1 VVGSWWL
8 KEVDKMA
15 FSLSKKE
22 IMKEIVKCGKAPDY
36 FINTYAKITHPQLG
50 LIPFHLY
57 DFQRDL
63 LQSFED
69 YRFNVILKARQ
80 LGISTISA
88 AYVAWLM
95 MFHREKNVLVIAT
108 KFSTAANLVKK
119 VKAIIK
125 NLPQWLRIS
134 NVDIDNRTS
143 FILSNGS
150 QIKASSTS
158 ADAGRSEALSLLVI
172 DEAGHVEGLEELW
185 MGLYPTLS
193 TGGRC
198 IALSTPNGV
207 GNWFHKVYTEAESNI
222 NDFHPTVLPWPMHPD
237 RDQAWFEKETKNM
250 SRREIAQEL
259 ECNFNMSG
267 ETVFS
272 SEDMET
278 YLGMVAEPKYRT
290 GFDRNLWIWEN
301 AVESENYFIS
311 ADVARGDGKD
321 FSTALVF
328 KTNTM
333 EIVAEYKGK
342 IAPDLFAKILHDIG
356 IEYKN
361 ALLVVE
367 NNSVGFAVLDK
378 LREGAYPNLYYSV
391 KSTHE
396 FVEEY
401 QAENMNNAVAGFSM
415 TSKTRPLIVAKMEEF
430 IRNNLIKIYSSRLL
444 AEMKTFV
451 WNHGRAQAMR
461 SYNDDLIMA
470 CAVGC
475 WIRDTALSSNQR
487 ELEYSKAFLGSITK
501 SSSHLDTRING
512 MIGTRNMKMT
522 DEARSHSD
530 TLEQFPWLFKG

>member
-1 VVGSWWL
+1 MAL
-8 KEVDKMA
+8 KLTKQET
-15 FSLSKKE
+15 
-22 IMKEIVKCGKAPDY
+22 MKEIVRCGKKPEY
-36 FINTYAKITHPQLG
+36 FINTYAKITHPQKG

-57 DFQRDL
+57 DFQSKL
-63 LQSFED
+63 LEDFED
-69 YRFNVILKARQ
+69 HRFNVILKARQ

-108 KFSTAANLVKK
+108 KFNTAANLVKK

-125 NLPQWLRIS
+125 NLPDWLRIS
-134 NVDIDNRTS
+134 HVDIDNRTS
-143 FILSNGS
+143 FVLSNGS

-158 ADAGRSEALSLLVI
+158 GDAGRSEALSLLVI
-172 DEAGHVEGLEELW
+172 DEAAHVEGLDDLW

-207 GNWFHKVYTEAESNI
+207 GNWFHKVYSEAESSL
-222 NDFHPTVLPWPMHPD
+222 NDFHHTILPWNVHPD
-237 RDQAWFEKETKNM
+237 RDQSWFEKETRNM

-267 ETVFS
+267 ETVFAP
-272 SEDMET
+272 EDLEK
-278 YLGMVAEPKYRT
+278 YLNAVKEPQHRT
-290 GFDRNLWIWEN
+290 GFDRNLWIWEKRN
-301 AVESENYFIS
+301 AENSYLIA

-321 FSTALVF
+321 YSVAMVF
-328 KTNTM
+328 KLETM
-333 EIVAEYKGK
+333 EIVAEYQGK
-342 IAPDLFAKILHDIG
+342 VTPDIFSRVLFDIG
-356 IEYKN
+356 QEYGN
-361 ALLVVE
+361 GLLVVE

-378 LREGAYPNLYYSV
+378 LKEMSYPNLYHSV

-401 QAENMNNAVAGFSM
+401 QADQMTNAVAGFST

-430 IRNNLIKIYSSRLL
+430 IRNGLIKIYSSRLL
-444 AEMKTFV
+444 SEMKTFV
-451 WNHGRAQAMR
+451 WNNGRAEAMR

-475 WIRDTALSSNQR
+475 WVRDTALAVNQR
-487 ELEYSKAFLGSITK
+487 DAEYSKAFIGAITK
-501 SSSHLDTRING
+501 SQNNLDTRIKG
-512 MIGTRNMKMT
+512 MVGTQNLKMQDSVNKHIKATT
-522 DEARSHSD
+522 D
-530 TLEQFPWLFKG
+530 FPWLFKG

>member
-1 VVGSWWL
+1 
-8 KEVDKMA
+8 
-15 FSLSKKE
+15 
-22 IMKEIVKCGKAPDY
+22 MKEIVRCGKKPEY
-36 FINTYAKITHPQLG
+36 FINTYAKITHPMKG

-57 DFQRDL
+57 PFQSDL
-63 LQSFED
+63 LQNFED
-69 YRFNVILKARQ
+69 HRFNVILKARQ

-119 VKAIIK
+119 VKAIIR
-125 NLPQWLRIS
+125 NLPDWLRIS
-134 NVDIDNRTS
+134 TVDIDNRTS
-143 FILSNGS
+143 FVLSNGS

-158 ADAGRSEALSLLVI
+158 GDAGRSEALSLLVI
-172 DEAGHVEGLEELW
+172 DEAAHVEGLGDLW

-207 GNWFHKVYTEAESNI
+207 GNWFHKIYSESENKL
-222 NDFHPTVLPWPMHPD
+222 NDFYHTVLPWQVHPD
-237 RDQAWFEKETKNM
+237 RDQAWFEKETRNM

-267 ETVFS
+267 ETVFAA
-272 SEDMET
+272 EDMEK
-278 YLGMVAEPKYRT
+278 YLKRLKEPQHRT
-290 GFDRNLWIWEN
+290 GFDRNLWIWEKRN
-301 AVESENYFIS
+301 TENSYLIA

-321 FSTALVF
+321 YSVALVF
-328 KTNTM
+328 KLETM
-333 EIVAEYKGK
+333 EIVAEYQGK
-342 IAPDLFAKILHDIG
+342 ITPDIFSRVLFDIG
-356 IEYKN
+356 QEYDN
-361 ALLVVE
+361 GLLVVE

-378 LREGAYPNLYYSV
+378 LKEMRYPNLYHSI

-401 QAENMNNAVAGFSM
+401 QADQMNNAIAGFST

-430 IRNNLIKIYSSRLL
+430 VRNGLIKIYSSRLL

-451 WNHGRAQAMR
+451 WHHGRAEAMR

-475 WIRDTALSSNQR
+475 WVLDTALSANQR
-487 ELEYSKAFLGSITK
+487 DTEYSKAFIGAITK
-501 SSSHLDTRING
+501 SSNRLDTRIKG
-512 MIGTRNMKMT
+512 MIGTQELKMT
-522 DEARSHSD
+522 DQISKHVKAATD
-530 TLEQFPWLFKG
+530 FPWLFKG

>member
-1 VVGSWWL
+1 MAIKL
-8 KEVDKMA
+8 TKQEV
-15 FSLSKKE
+15 
-22 IMKEIVKCGKAPDY
+22 MKEIVRCGKKPEY
-36 FINTYAKITHPQLG
+36 FIHTYAKITHPQKG

-57 DFQRDL
+57 NFQSQL
-63 LQSFED
+63 LEDFED
-69 YRFNVILKARQ
+69 HRFNVILKARQ
-80 LGISTISA
+80 LGISTVTA

-108 KFSTAANLVKK
+108 KFNTAANLVKK

-125 NLPQWLRIS
+125 NLPPWLRIS

-143 FILSNGS
+143 FVLSNGS

-158 ADAGRSEALSLLVI
+158 GDAGRSEALSLLVI
-172 DEAGHVEGLEELW
+172 DEAAHVEGLEELW

-207 GNWFHKVYTEAESNI
+207 GNWFHKIYTESESKS
-222 NDFHPTVLPWPMHPD
+222 NDFYPTKLPWDKHPD
-237 RDQAWFEKETKNM
+237 RNSEWFEKETRNM

-267 ETVFS
+267 ETVFGA
-272 SEDMET
+272 EDMEI
-278 YLGMVAEPKYRT
+278 YLNMVKDPKHRT
-290 GFDRNLWIWEN
+290 GFDRNLWIWEERK
-301 AVESENYFIS
+301 AENSYLVA

-321 FSTALVF
+321 YSVCHVF
-328 KTNTM
+328 KLETM
-333 EIVAEYKGK
+333 ELVAEYRGK
-342 IAPDLFAKILHDIG
+342 VTPDIFSRVLFDVSQ
-356 IEYKN
+356 EYGN

-378 LREGAYPNLYYSV
+378 LKEMRYPNLYHSI

-401 QAENMNNAVAGFSM
+401 QADQMSNAVAGFST

-451 WNHGRAQAMR
+451 WNNGRAEAMR

-475 WIRDTALSSNQR
+475 WVRDTALTANQR
-487 ELEYSKAFLGSITK
+487 DIEYSKAFIGAITK
-501 SSSHLDTRING
+501 TSNELDTRING
-512 MIGTRNMKMT
+512 MIGTKNLKMQ
-522 DEARSHSD
+522 D
-530 TLEQFPWLFKG
+530 TFNKHQDATTQFPWLFKG